1 MRSSDWARTAAILA
15 IVCLPAAIWA
25 AVAESQEGVENA
37 KVKELVRM
45 LGDDDPTLR
54 EEATEELIKMGQAAK
69 RAVDEVAQSA
79 DAEVKVQAGYI
90 LPILKWDGEKARRLA
105 ESALKALG
113 VAEEEIRRAKERN
126 EDK

>member
-1 MRSSDWARTAAILA
+1 MRSSDWARTAAVLA

-25 AVAESQEGVENA
+25 AVAESQEGVDNA

-69 RAVDEVAQSA
+69 RAVDEAAQSA
-79 DAEVKVQAGYI
+79 DAEVKVRAGYI
-90 LPILKWDGEKARRLA
+90 LRVI
-105 ESALKALG
+105 
-113 VAEEEIRRAKERN
+113 EIRYGR
-126 EDK
+126 